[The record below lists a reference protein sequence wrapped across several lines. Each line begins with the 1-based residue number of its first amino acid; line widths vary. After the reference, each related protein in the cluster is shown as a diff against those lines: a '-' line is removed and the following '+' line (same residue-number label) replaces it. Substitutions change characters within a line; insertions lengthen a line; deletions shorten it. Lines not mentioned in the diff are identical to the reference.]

1 MKGSFTGGIVAHKK
15 TYKDAGSAHFDWEA
29 EEGTFDTTA
38 EMPVAVPKGA
48 TLCWHG
54 AALHGSHAN
63 ASARWRRAWAVHFV
77 AEGSTMQAGGD
88 ADELAIRIAK

>member
-1 MKGSFTGGIVAHKK
+1 MLAR
-15 TYKDAGSAHFDWEA
+15 
-29 EEGTFDTTA
+29 
-38 EMPVAVPKGA
+38 
-48 TLCWHG
+48 G